1 MLIGNRRSLGGLLAF
16 YILFALAESSNLV
29 SNQERVSYPQV
40 IGHAG
45 ASGYLP
51 ESTLEVILDSRLTI
65 LRVVRA
71 MI

>member
-16 YILFALAESSNLV
+16 YILFALAESGNLV
-29 SNQERVSYPQV
+29 ANQERVSYPQV

-51 ESTLEVILDSRLTI
+51 ESTLEVISDSRL
-65 LRVVRA
+65 
-71 MI
+71 